1 MFPQRVLR
9 KVLALA
15 FCAAACLATSSR
27 PARAAGLLI
36 ADGGLGGVLTIESHE
51 VEVTVD
57 NGVAVTKVA
66 QVFRNTENRVVEAL
80 YTFPVPKNASVAGF
94 SMWIGGQEM
103 VGEVVEKEKAR
114 QIYDSYKQVNRDPGL
129 LEQVDYKTFELR
141 IFPIP
146 AGAEQRI
153 EISYY
158 QELDFDAEW
167 ATWVYPLATVSK
179 PGLDSR
185 TQGRFALSF
194 SARSEVPITELASPS
209 HPADFAI
216 AKRGSHGIE
225 ASLETAGGDLGR
237 DLVIAFKAE
246 RAKTGLDLIA
256 SKPPGEDGFFQL
268 SLTAGDELE
277 GKAAA
282 TDYLFLLD
290 ISGSMNDDGKLT
302 QSRGS
307 LGSFIDGLSAEDRF
321 EVLAFNIDPRPLFGQ
336 LEAADRG
343 NQARAA
349 DFLASQRAGGGTQL
363 KPALE
368 TAWRYH
374 DPSRPL
380 VLVLLS
386 DGMTEQR
393 ERAELLRLLAARPAG
408 VRFFAIGVG
417 NEINKPLLE
426 QLAHQAGGFAAFVSA
441 GDDFDR
447 QAQAFRRKLSR
458 PAASSPK
465 IRFEGG
471 GTYDLEPAQ
480 LPDLYHGSPLRL
492 YGRYRE
498 AGPATVVLSAE
509 VGGRPIE
516 KRIPIEFP
524 SQEGDH
530 PEIERMWATK
540 KVDRLAKEADAV
552 KNQDGGSRDG
562 ATVAEIVRLGEAY
575 SIVTEHTSFLV
586 LENDGEYQRWKIER
600 RNALRLGRDR
610 EAQARRGGELERLRE
625 KARAELG
632 PRPFEKVAR
641 DLREAL
647 PGGPA
652 RGPRPA
658 SNPGRG
664 FDVDLGGGSSSSS
677 SSGGGGGNGGGAID
691 ARSAVLMILL
701 AAFLFLRRPS

>member
-9 KVLALA
+9 PLLALA
-15 FCAAACLATSSR
+15 FCACSCFSATTR
-27 PARAAGLLI
+27 PAGAAGLLI
-36 ADGGLGGVLTIESHE
+36 ADGGRGGVLAIESHE

-57 NGVAVTKVA
+57 NGVAVTKIA

-94 SMWIGGQEM
+94 SMWINGQEM

-141 IFPIP
+141 IFPIA

-167 ATWVYPLATVSK
+167 ATYVYPLATVSK

-194 SARSEVPITELASPS
+194 SARSEVPITELSSPS
-209 HPADFAI
+209 HPDDFAV

-268 SLTAGDELE
+268 TLTAGDELE
-277 GKAAA
+277 GKSPAL
-282 TDYLFLLD
+282 DYLFLLD
-290 ISGSMNDDGKLT
+290 ISGSMNDDGKLA

-307 LGSFIDGLSAEDRF
+307 LGSFIGGLSPEDRF

-336 LEAADRG
+336 LQAADDR
-343 NQARAA
+343 NKAQAD
-349 DFLASQRAGGGTQL
+349 DFLASQQAGGGTQL

-426 QLAHQAGGFAAFVSA
+426 QLAQQAGGFAAFVSA

-447 QAQAFRRKLSR
+447 QAQAFRRKLLR
-458 PAASSPK
+458 PAAARPK

-471 GTYDLEPAQ
+471 GTYDLEPAE
-480 LPDLYHGSPLRL
+480 LPDLFHGSPVRL

-498 AGPATVVLSAE
+498 AGPATVLLSAE
-509 VGGRPIE
+509 IDGRPIE

-524 SQEGDH
+524 SQAGDH
-530 PEIERMWATK
+530 PEIERMWASK
-540 KVDRLAKEADAV
+540 KVDRLAKEADG
-552 KNQDGGSRDG
+552 KGSRDS

-600 RNALRLGRDR
+600 KNALRLGRDR
-610 EAQARRGGELERLRE
+610 EAQARRGGELEKLRE

-632 PRPFEKVAR
+632 PRPFEKLAR
-641 DLREAL
+641 DLRQAM
-647 PGGPA
+647 PGNPPRAPQPA
-652 RGPRPA
+652 A
-658 SNPGRG
+658 SPGRG
-664 FDVDLGGGSSSSS
+664 FDVDLGGGGS
-677 SSGGGGGNGGGAID
+677 SSGGGGRGGGAID
-691 ARSAVLMILL
+691 ARSALLMIVL
-701 AAFLFLRRPS
+701 AAFLYWRRPS

>member
-9 KVLALA
+9 TLLTLA
-15 FCAAACLATSSR
+15 FCACSCFSATTP
-27 PARAAGLLI
+27 PAGAAGLLI
-36 ADGGLGGVLTIESHE
+36 ADGGRGGVLAIESHE

-57 NGVAVTKVA
+57 NGVAVTKIA

-94 SMWIGGQEM
+94 SMWINGQEM

-141 IFPIP
+141 IFPIA

-167 ATWVYPLATVSK
+167 ATYVYPLATVSK

-194 SARSEVPITELASPS
+194 SARSEVPITELSSPS
-209 HPADFAI
+209 HPADFAV

-277 GKAAA
+277 GKSPAL
-282 TDYLFLLD
+282 DYLFLLD
-290 ISGSMNDDGKLT
+290 ISGSMNDDGKLA

-307 LGSFIDGLSAEDRF
+307 LGSFIGGLSPEDRF

-336 LEAADRG
+336 LQPAEARNKAQAD
-343 NQARAA
+343 
-349 DFLASQRAGGGTQL
+349 DFLASQQAGGGTQL

-426 QLAHQAGGFAAFVSA
+426 QLAQQAGGFAAFVSA

-447 QAQAFRRKLSR
+447 QARAFRRKLLR
-458 PAASSPK
+458 PAAANPK

-471 GTYDLEPAQ
+471 GTYDLEPAE
-480 LPDLYHGSPLRL
+480 LPDLYHGSPVRL
-492 YGRYRE
+492 YGRYRD
-498 AGPATVVLSAE
+498 AGPATVLLSAE
-509 VGGRPIE
+509 IDGRPIE

-524 SQEGDH
+524 PQAGDH
-530 PEIERMWATK
+530 PEIERMWASK
-540 KVDRLAKEADAV
+540 KVDRLAKEADG
-552 KNQDGGSRDG
+552 KGSRDS

-600 RNALRLGRDR
+600 KNALRLGRDR
-610 EAQARRGGELERLRE
+610 EAQARRGGELEKLRE

-632 PRPFEKVAR
+632 PRPFEKLAR
-641 DLREAL
+641 DLRQAI
-647 PGGPA
+647 PGNAPRAPQPA
-652 RGPRPA
+652 A
-658 SNPGRG
+658 SPGRG

-677 SSGGGGGNGGGAID
+677 GGGGGRGGGAID
-691 ARSAVLMILL
+691 AKSALLMIVL
-701 AAFLFLRRPS
+701 AAFLYWRRPS